1 MKYMYRTTGKL
12 TIAGALSLLS
22 AALLLTAS
30 TAAARDTSL
39 YDGPGPKPGP
49 PILYAAAPKTV
60 PQLQNTGIWHAAP
73 ILISGTQAYRQGEY
87 LYQGFLYDDYGA
99 REVPDPNDPQLAEV
113 GDLFSMPDGTYTY
126 PTGAGYDG
134 NATNLVEFR
143 AKPLANATAF
153 RITLNTLKNQDLIAF
168 SIAIGGTPGQ
178 THPFPDGANV
188 VAPAKLFLT
197 VRPLDGRLQGQLVRA
212 GSDKAITAAPIQVR
226 VDTYRRQIQLEVP
239 HSDWNPG
246 RQIVRLALGLGLW
259 DASTGSY
266 LLPGVTASATKPGGG
281 GLAPD
286 PAAFFDVG
294 FRFHEPLP
302 SVDSGTA
309 AILAPA
315 WWRDLDQAT
324 ALTAHNISS
333 LYAEVNFAAL
343 DAHVTDNSMVPHT
356 GFMDRILASHYSLGQ
371 GESFAHTCGLTGSPD
386 SGGCSAE
393 YLGQLQPYAI
403 YVPNVRT
410 PKNGFGLTVLLH
422 SLSANYNQFA
432 GSRNESQFANR
443 PNPAIVL
450 TSEARGPDQDYEG
463 LGGADVFEA
472 WAALSRLYRLNPA
485 YTDLAGYSMGGDG
498 TFTLAEE
505 FPDLFARAQPT
516 VGDSSNNEMVASL
529 RNVPVL
535 MWNNIADELVDPA
548 LYLPTVNAF
557 DNDGYRFQTD
567 IYRPCAS
574 TLCSPAFPDH
584 LELAV
589 NDEYA
594 PAASF
599 LGSAE
604 INYDPF
610 HITYVVPTSLDVPK
624 YNFTATHAYWL
635 ADLTTRTVGKTN
647 AGEINTISLGFG
659 KGDPTPS
666 ALRNGLGALTGGY
679 MGPIQYVSLAKT
691 WGPTPTEPKLDEIEI
706 TATNIATAAIDVLRA
721 DVNCQVQLKV
731 TTDGPLTI
739 TLPGCNRVMHYS

>member
-1 MKYMYRTTGKL
+1 MNHMYRRAGKL
-12 TIAGALSLLS
+12 TIAGTLSLL
-22 AALLLTAS
+22 
-30 TAAARDTSL
+30 TAAALVTTAAAATRNVSL
-39 YDGPGPKPGP
+39 YTGPGPKPGP
-49 PILYAAAPKTV
+49 PILYAAPAKTV

-73 ILISGTQAYRQGEY
+73 ILISGTQAYRRGEY

-99 REVPDPNDPQLAEV
+99 REVPDPNDPQLGEA
-113 GDLFSMPDGTYTY
+113 GDLFSMPNGTYTY
-126 PTGAGYDG
+126 PTGPGYDG
-134 NATNLVEFR
+134 NAANLIEFR
-143 AKPLANATAF
+143 AKPLASATAF
-153 RITLNTLKNQDLIAF
+153 RVTLNTLTNPRLIAF

-178 THPFPDGANV
+178 TYPFPDGANV
-188 VAPAKLFLT
+188 VAPASLFLT
-197 VRPLDGRLQGQLVRA
+197 VRPVDGRLQGQLVHA
-212 GSDKAITAAPIQVR
+212 GSGTPITAAAIQVK
-226 VDTYRRQIQLEVP
+226 VDMYRRQIQVEIP
-239 HSDWNPG
+239 HSDWNPR
-246 RQIVRLALGLGLW
+246 RQIVRLAIGIGLW
-259 DASTGSY
+259 DATTNSY

-281 GLAPD
+281 GLAPH

-309 AILAPA
+309 AILDPA
-315 WWRDLDQAT
+315 WWRDRDQAT
-324 ALTAHNISS
+324 ALAAGDISS

-343 DAHVTDNSMVPHT
+343 NARVTDNSMLPHT

-386 SGGCSAE
+386 SGGCSPE

-403 YVPNVRT
+403 YVPDVPT
-410 PKNGFGLTVLLH
+410 PKGGFGLTVLLH

-443 PNPAIVL
+443 SNPTIVL
-450 TSEARGPDQDYEG
+450 TSEARGPDQAYEG

-472 WAALSRLYRLNPA
+472 WATLSRLYHLNPA
-485 YTDLAGYSMGGDG
+485 YTDLAGYSMGGIG

-516 VGDSSNNEMVASL
+516 VGDSSNNDMVASL

-535 MWNNIADELVDPA
+535 MWNNVADELVDPA
-548 LYLPTVNAF
+548 LYLPTVNAL

-594 PAASF
+594 PAAAF
-599 LGSAE
+599 LGSAQ
-604 INYDPF
+604 IDYDPF
-610 HITYVVPTSLDVPK
+610 HVTYVVPASLDVPK
-624 YNFTATHAYWL
+624 YGFTATHAYWL
-635 ADLTTRTVGKTN
+635 SDLTMRTASKTD
-647 AGEINTISLGFG
+647 GEINAISRGFG
-659 KGDPTPS
+659 EADPTPS
-666 ALRNGLGALTGGY
+666 SLKTGIGALTGGY
-679 MGPIQYVSLAKT
+679 MGPIEYASLSKT

-706 TATNIATAAIDVLRA
+706 TATDIATAAIDVFRA
-721 DVNCQVQLKV
+721 DVNCRVELRV
-731 TTDGPLTI
+731 STDGPLTI
-739 TLPGCNRVMHYS
+739 TLPGCNRVLHYS